1 MRERTLDND
10 FSALVLSW
18 I

>member
-1 MRERTLDND
+1 MIIGGLI

-18 I
+18 S